1 MKKLPVL
8 PSMLRQVLLAII
20 VAVQSVSA
28 RAIEQIGPLH
38 PIVEPDMLEE
48 IYRVLN
54 EKEKS
59 GFTAKVQK
67 EAIERSKR
75 SIENPR
81 PVDGLL
87 RVEKA
92 RFFYWDPTIR
102 VPRTIR
108 DPEGNI
114 IAEEGKTVNPLD
126 YVSLSKH
133 LLFFDGRDSAQVVKA
148 NAIVKHYNGMVKPI
162 MVAGPPLELSRQWKM
177 QVYFDQ
183 GGALVRKLG
192 IQRVPS
198 LVTQEGKKLRID
210 ELEVQ

>member
-1 MKKLPVL
+1 MSAQNLPL
-8 PSMLRQVLLAII
+8 LLRVSLAMFL
-20 VAVQSVSA
+20 ALQSVSTL
-28 RAIEQIGPLH
+28 AIEQIGPLH
-38 PIVEPDMLEE
+38 PIVEPNMLEE

-81 PVDGLL
+81 AVEGL
-87 RVEKA
+87 A
-92 RFFYWDPTIR
+92 R
-102 VPRTIR
+102 R
-108 DPEGNI
+108 DP
-114 IAEEGKTVNPLD
+114 
-126 YVSLSKH
+126 
-133 LLFFDGRDSAQVVKA
+133 AQVIKA
-148 NAIVKHYNGMVKPI
+148 IAIVKHYNGLVKPI
-162 MVAGPPLELSRQWKM
+162 MVAGPPLEMSRKWKT

-198 LVTQEGKKLRID
+198 LVTQENKKLRID
-210 ELEVQ
+210 ELEVH